1 MATNDSMTEVDST
14 HELPELRE
22 AEKNDLDATGPENP
36 GSAIDEIPDG
46 GATAWLVV
54 FGTWCTSFCSFG
66 WINSTFTMHNRL
78 DSISANLL
86 HHGHGVYSI
95 PSLSIIIRI
104 LTSDLLQGPVVGR
117 LYDLYGPRRLILG
130 GTLLHVFGLM
140 MASLSTKYYQ
150 ILLSQ
155 GICSAIG
162 ASAIFQPALSTVP
175 QWFNKK
181 RGAAFGICSTGSS
194 LGGVIFPIMLT
205 HLIGQVGFPWAM
217 RISAFLILFLLIM
230 ANLTV
235 RQRVVSHSKVSMKQ
249 DHLAPFREPK
259 SLFLMSGFFLV
270 TFGIFIPIDYVVV
283 EARASGMGNGILQY
297 LVPILNAAS
306 FFGRSSSGLIGDKL
320 GRFNVFSAVCT
331 MTGILILGLWIPA
344 SNNAGLISFAAFFGF
359 FSGAYISL
367 SPALVAEISPPAEFG
382 YRGGL
387 LFMCGSIGG
396 LVTNPI
402 AGAILDADNGSF
414 TGLKVFAGV
423 FCLVGTV
430 VVFGARLHETGF
442 KLAAKY

>member
-66 WINSTFTMHNRL
+66 WINSVGVFQDYYEHNIL
-78 DSISANLL
+78 KD
-86 HHGHGVYSI
+86 YSSSTIAWI
-95 PSLSIIIRI
+95 PSLQIFFIMAM
-104 LTSDLLQGPVVGR
+104 GPVVGR

-344 SNNAGLISFAAFFGF
+344 SNNAALISFAAFFGF